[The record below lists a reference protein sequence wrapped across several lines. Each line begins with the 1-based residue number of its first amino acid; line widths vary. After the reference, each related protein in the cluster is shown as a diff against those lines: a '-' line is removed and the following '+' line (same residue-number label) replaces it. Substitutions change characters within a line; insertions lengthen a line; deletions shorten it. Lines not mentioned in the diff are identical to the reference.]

1 MEREGLESTVRV
13 LRAIRSL
20 AYNRRLQPLVE
31 ERIERAEATIRSH
44 LILRGTAEAQI
55 GPYGI
60 QTNEDYEIRITRLSI
75 DKWQQIPLSIDE
87 ENLDPDDEQGMVRT
101 SIIAATRT
109 PGTEPVE

>member
-55 GPYGI
+55 GPYEI
-60 QTNEDYEIRITRLSI
+60 QTNEDDEITINRLAI
-75 DKWQQIPLSIDE
+75 DEWQQMPLSVREGGRDFFDE
-87 ENLDPDDEQGMVRT
+87 EK
-101 SIIAATRT
+101 I
-109 PGTEPVE
+109 